1 MELKDLY
8 GRSAHDTRV
17 ITRRRG
23 GVRDLPAVRLRRPV
37 RPADSA
43 PSDRPIPDFAHIGRR
58 FEYITG
64 RGIFYGE
71 PTTVPPEIWLSCK
84 RGEHAECLRHPPKT
98 TVNPPDSCEC
108 PCHPPD
114 PTSANVDD
122 LLG

>member
-17 ITRRRG
+17 IRAG
-23 GVRDLPAVRLRRPV
+23 AVEHVACPQCGSPPGTPCRFT
-37 RPADSA
+37 

-108 PCHPPD
+108 PCHT
-114 PTSANVDD
+114 TSANVDD